1 MLESED
7 YAAVINGSV
16 RIIAFASSIVNL
28 TLADGVMKAVA
39 APVIEQVQTRP
50 DLMNHLSGKSKSTK
64 TNYRAADS
72 HGV

>member
-7 YAAVINGSV
+7 YGAVINGSV
-16 RIIAFASSIVNL
+16 RIIAFATSIVNL
-28 TLADGVMKAVA
+28 TLTDGVMKAVT
-39 APVIEQVQTRP
+39 APLIERVQTQP